1 VDFHVVHHL
10 TFNTMEVPGFLWLLP
25 PAFVWGPVGGGQEPE
40 PALRHYFGYSWSRE
54 QLRVLRKRLA
64 RFNPILRFAVRR
76 ARAILVANADTAAR
90 LAPLGTVAISRELE
104 TAVDLPPPDAIG
116 EKPDRFTI
124 LWVGGLIWR
133 KGPALALDALAR
145 LKRRGVVFQ
154 AHFLGDGPLRK
165 ALEQKICALQLEQD
179 VVVHG
184 QVSYSDIHRYYSV
197 SHVLLFSSLH
207 DTSGNVV
214 LEAMAHA
221 LPVVTL
227 DHHGASDIVSSESGI
242 KIPVLDR
249 AQVIDGL
256 GSALERLAFDSD
268 LRHTMGQAAR
278 LRVARLYN
286 WDHKGELLKR
296 LYAAVSAGGRANVA
310 STLDTDPGHQP
321 PEASR
326 ANPLGA

>member
-1 VDFHVVHHL
+1 
-10 TFNTMEVPGFLWLLP
+10 MEVPGFLWLLP

-40 PALRHYFGYSWSRE
+40 PALRHYFGYGWYRE

-64 RFNPILRFAVRR
+64 RFNPILRFAARR
-76 ARAILVANADTAAR
+76 AKAILVANADTAAR
-90 LAPLGTVAISRELE
+90 LAPLGTVSTCRELE
-104 TAVDLPPPDAIG
+104 TAVDLPPPDAMG
-116 EKPDRFTI
+116 GKADRFTI

-145 LKRRGVVFQ
+145 LKRRGVVFR

-165 ALEQKICALQLEQD
+165 ALEQRIRALQLEQD
-179 VVVHG
+179 VIVHG
-184 QVSYSDIHRYYSV
+184 QVSYHDIHQYYNV
-197 SHVLLFSSLH
+197 SHVFLFSSLH

-227 DHHGASDIVSSESGI
+227 DHHGAGEIVSSESGI
-242 KIPVLDR
+242 KVPVLDR

-256 GSALERLAFDSD
+256 GSALERLALDSD
-268 LRHTMGQAAR
+268 LRRTMGQAAR
-278 LRVARLYN
+278 FRVARLYN

-296 LYAAVSAGGRANVA
+296 LYATVSAAGRANVT
-310 STLDTDPGHQP
+310 STPDTDPGH
-321 PEASR
+321 
-326 ANPLGA
+326 